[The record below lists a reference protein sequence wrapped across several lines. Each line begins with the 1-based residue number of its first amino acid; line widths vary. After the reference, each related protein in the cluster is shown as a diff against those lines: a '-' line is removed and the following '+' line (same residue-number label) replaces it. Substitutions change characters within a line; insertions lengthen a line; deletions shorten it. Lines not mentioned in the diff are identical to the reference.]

1 MTKTIFQKSEHVYK
15 KILLIEKYVPS
26 ISGVEA
32 EAELSAELSR
42 QLSESIN
49 REMLRELFNMVE
61 DE

>member
-1 MTKTIFQKSEHVYK
+1 MSLIYK
-15 KILLIEKYVPS
+15 KILLTEKYVPS